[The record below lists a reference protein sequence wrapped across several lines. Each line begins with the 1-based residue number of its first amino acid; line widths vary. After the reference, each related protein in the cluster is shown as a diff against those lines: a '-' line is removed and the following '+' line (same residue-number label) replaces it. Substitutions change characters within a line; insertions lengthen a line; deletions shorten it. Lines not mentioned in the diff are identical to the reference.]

1 MTFDMQKA
9 RAVCEKATPGPW
21 MKAIK
26 PEYDVDYETANHLVG
41 GPTGRDIYDRD
52 IGIFS
57 TAVEGWNSVC
67 SPQLE
72 ADADFIT
79 YVRALVPALLDRIEE
94 LEAKIETTKTD
105 NNHCVVADWKF
116 EEYRKRIEEQAK
128 RIAELDAEAQ
138 SYHDRKEEFAG
149 RIAELKE
156 SLDDEKYEN
165 ADALIDIC
173 KLRTA
178 LKKLGQ
184 AKRERGKAL
193 VEKEAC
199 LTYNTP
205 DEDGHLPIFDFDELS
220 SDAQDLL
227 RERAREQLRLE
238 KVL

>member
-1 MTFDMQKA
+1 MTFDIPKA
-9 RAVCEKATPGPW
+9 RQILKEIREWPDMPIASKIDKTEA
-21 MKAIK
+21 
-26 PEYDVDYETANHLVG
+26 L
-41 GPTGRDIYDRD
+41 RDM
-52 IGIFS
+52 
-57 TAVEGWNSVC
+57 
-67 SPQLE
+67 
-72 ADADFIT
+72 
-79 YVRALVPALLDRIEE
+79 VPALLDEIERLIHSVDE
-94 LEAKIETTKTD
+94 TVIQLGACRFVAKHIQ
-105 NNHCVVADWKF
+105 N
-116 EEYRKRIEEQAK
+116 EQAK

-220 SDAQDLL
+220 SDAQDLR
-227 RERAREQLRLE
+227 RERAREQLRRE
-238 KVL
+238 GVI

>member
-1 MTFDMQKA
+1 MPDKHGNITVSDVEEVMNGISGQRQAMTFDMQKA
-9 RAVCEKATPGPW
+9 RQYA
-21 MKAIK
+21 
-26 PEYDVDYETANHLVG
+26 ET
-41 GPTGRDIYDRD
+41 
-52 IGIFS
+52 
-57 TAVEGWNSVC
+57 
-67 SPQLE
+67 SPLMSH
-72 ADADFIT
+72 APYI
-79 YVRALVPALLDRIEE
+79 VALDEIE
-94 LEAKIETTKTD
+94 
-105 NNHCVVADWKF
+105 
-116 EEYRKRIEEQAK
+116 RQAK

-178 LKKLGQ
+178 LKELGQ

-227 RERAREQLRLE
+227 RERAREQLRREGL
-238 KVL
+238 L

>member
-1 MTFDMQKA
+1 MTFDMRDA
-9 RAVCEKATPGPW
+9 REIAEKCNSKDEST
-21 MKAIK
+21 
-26 PEYDVDYETANHLVG
+26 
-41 GPTGRDIYDRD
+41 DRNY
-52 IGIFS
+52 
-57 TAVEGWNSVC
+57 WNSHAGRFL
-67 SPQLE
+67 PT
-72 ADADFIT
+72 A
-79 YVRALVPALLDRIEE
+79 LDRIEE
-94 LEAKIETTKTD
+94 LEAKIETAKTD
-105 NNHCVVADWKF
+105 NNHCIVADWKF
-116 EEYRKRIEEQAK
+116 EAYRKRIEEQAK

-178 LKKLGQ
+178 LKELGQ

-227 RERAREQLRLE
+227 RERAREQLRREGL
-238 KVL
+238 L